1 MPLHRNEIK
10 VTGEVEGRE
19 TEPSDMVIVY
29 NDNIEEEPEPVDGIE
44 NMKPAADVTI
54 EAGDSL
60 EVSFR
65 GPAGGTAHYRLV
77 LPFGLAESNQGIPM
91 TEGPDG
97 FYSATWTAPEDLAAS
112 DVKVEFILETVE
124 GETLRDFAKGTV
136 TILRDEETQPGPAI
150 SIKNM
155 KPATDVTL
163 KEGQTIK
170 FSFEGPAGGT
180 AHYSLMLPFDLA
192 DSKQGIP
199 MTEGPNGFYSATWT
213 APKGLVVSDLTVMF
227 SLKTSDGQ
235 VLTNVADGKITVIG
249 AMENL
254 PINSVIV
261 DKKAFDVNYL
271 NKNAEAQLELIEWS
285 NLGNEVY
292 YKVDADTLVNIEGK
306 EVDMNVLPAKLV
318 YIDANGNAKDYQK

>member
-1 MPLHRNEIK
+1 
-10 VTGEVEGRE
+10 
-19 TEPSDMVIVY
+19 
-29 NDNIEEEPEPVDGIE
+29 
-44 NMKPAADVTI
+44 MKPAADVTLK
-54 EAGDSL
+54 AGETL
-60 EVSFR
+60 EVSFQ

-77 LPFGLAESNQGIPM
+77 LPFGLTENNQGIPM

-136 TILRDEETQPGPAI
+136 TILKEGETQPGPAI

-163 KEGQTIK
+163 KEGETIK

-192 DSKQGIP
+192 NSKQGTP
-199 MTEGPNGFYSATWT
+199 MKEGPNGFYSATWT
-213 APKGLVVSDLTVMF
+213 APEGLVISDLTVMF
-227 SLKTSDGQ
+227 TLETSDGQ

-249 AMENL
+249 AMKNL

-261 DKKAFDVNYL
+261 DKKAFDVEYL
-271 NKNAEAQLELIEWS
+271 NKTAEVQSELIEWLNS
-285 NLGNEVY
+285 GGEVY
-292 YKVDADTLVNIEGK
+292 YKVDSETLVDIEGK
-306 EVDMNVLPAKLV
+306 QVDMNVLPDKLV
-318 YIDANGNAKDYQK
+318 YFDANGNASHYKK